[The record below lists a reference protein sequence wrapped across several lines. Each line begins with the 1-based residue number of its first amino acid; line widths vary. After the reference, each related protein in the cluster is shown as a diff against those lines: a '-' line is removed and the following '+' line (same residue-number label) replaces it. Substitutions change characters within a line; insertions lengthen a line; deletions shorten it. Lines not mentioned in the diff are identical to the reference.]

1 MILHRIELHNFGIYA
16 GDTTFNLKPQA
27 DEQYQRPIILFRGQ
41 NGVGKTTLMEA
52 IRFCLHGKLSLGSR
66 VTQREY
72 DHYLQRRLHRNEAGK
87 MAVSAAVQ
95 LEFEHT
101 FLGRRQQYRV
111 RRAWTDRLATE
122 LAIWIDDEL
131 FAGDEEEKEHLLREL
146 VPVGVADLFFFDGEK
161 IATLSE
167 AGDAGDALLA
177 ESVKNLLGLH
187 LVERLDRDLDVYL
200 TRQTGIQEMHQH
212 QAELTQLNEE
222 EDRLRE
228 EHQEKQAM
236 LEDCRRALRRTRQE
250 ITLLEER
257 ISSEG
262 GRYAAQQANY
272 KAERK
277 KLEAALAE
285 VEQEIYELSRGV
297 LPFAVAPKLLRAV
310 QQRLDQEAEFEEWRA
325 AQKVVEKIKTRLG
338 EAQIEYHVNSA
349 PSVESEEGIVQQIL
363 AQYAEPPVPET
374 AVIHRVSPETKEV
387 MSGWIEDALTTV
399 PQQLVTTMQQRDA
412 LKEQLATVK
421 ESLSRVPVID
431 LIRPLQ
437 EELQQRNREYGR
449 LEVQEENFSQEE
461 KRLAFHLERIA
472 GSKRRVR
479 EQIAGIE
486 TNEDRIK
493 LAARVQQLLDDYY
506 QKLVARKLAQLEQQ
520 MVKRLN
526 QLSRKRNFIERV
538 EIDPHTFT
546 VTLYRAG
553 RPFPRTQLS
562 AGEDQIFA
570 IATLWALREVSG
582 RPLPVI
588 IDTPLSR
595 LDDVH
600 RQTILGEFMT
610 QVSQQVIVLATT
622 VEVDEETLAFMQPA
636 LSRVYLLEADSTM
649 TQISEQPVAASV
661 AHVLLETID

>member
-1 MILHRIELHNFGIYA
+1 MILHKVELHNFGIYA
-16 GDTTFNLKPQA
+16 GDTTFNLKTQA

-72 DHYLQRRLHRNEAGK
+72 DHYLQRRLHRNEAGET
-87 MAVSAAVQ
+87 AVSAAVQ
-95 LEFEHT
+95 LEFEHI

-111 RRAWTDRLATE
+111 RRAWTNRLATE
-122 LAIWIDDEL
+122 LTIWIDDEL

-228 EHQEKQAM
+228 EHQETQAM

-262 GRYAAQQANY
+262 GRYAAQQTSY
-272 KAERK
+272 KTERK
-277 KLEAALAE
+277 KLEAALAD

-310 QQRLDQEAEFEEWRA
+310 QQRLEQEAAFEKWQA
-325 AQKVVEKIKTRLG
+325 AQPLTAELQALVQTAVTESPASELPPIFSRL
-338 EAQIEYHVNSA
+338 
-349 PSVESEEGIVQQIL
+349 QQL
-363 AQYAEPPVPET
+363 TDKYAEAPVPET

-399 PQQLVTTMQQRDA
+399 PQQLVATMQRRDA

-431 LIRPLQ
+431 LIQPLQ

-461 KRLAFHLERIA
+461 KRLAF
-472 GSKRRVR
+472 
-479 EQIAGIE
+479 
-486 TNEDRIK
+486 
-493 LAARVQQLLDDYY
+493 
-506 QKLVARKLAQLEQQ
+506 
-520 MVKRLN
+520 
-526 QLSRKRNFIERV
+526 
-538 EIDPHTFT
+538 P
-546 VTLYRAG
+546 
-553 RPFPRTQLS
+553 
-562 AGEDQIFA
+562 
-570 IATLWALREVSG
+570 SG
-582 RPLPVI
+582 
-588 IDTPLSR
+588 
-595 LDDVH
+595 
-600 RQTILGEFMT
+600 
-610 QVSQQVIVLATT
+610 
-622 VEVDEETLAFMQPA
+622 
-636 LSRVYLLEADSTM
+636 ADCR
-649 TQISEQPVAASV
+649 
-661 AHVLLETID
+661 